1 MKLNE
6 NTLAVLNNFANIQP
20 NLLVEP
26 GNNIRTVA
34 EAMNIMAEATL
45 DQEFPSKFVAYDLGE
60 FLSMVN
66 LLDDPELT
74 FKADHVLMIGAGGR
88 VKVKFYFAS
97 EEVITTVKKSVSMP
111 EAEVS
116 VTLDKATLDKVRQ
129 ASGALGHEM
138 VVIKDSGDG
147 TVTVSVT
154 DPNDST
160 SNEFTIEVPATYE
173 TGASFAFIL
182 NIKNL
187 KVVPG
192 DYEVLLSSKRL
203 AKFTN
208 VSVDLVYYIAM
219 EKSSKYGE

>member
-6 NTLAVLNNFANIQP
+6 TTLAVLNNFANIQP

-26 GNNIRTVA
+26 GVHIRTVA

-45 DQEFPSKFVAYDLGE
+45 DQEFPSKFVVYDLGE

-74 FKADHVLMIGAGGR
+74 FKTDHVLMVGSGGR
-88 VKVKFYFAS
+88 VKVKFYYAS
-97 EEVITTVKKSVSMP
+97 EEVITTVKKSVKMP
-111 EAEVS
+111 SVEVELQ
-116 VTLDKATLDKVRQ
+116 LDKATLDKIRQ

-138 VVIKDSGDG
+138 LVVRDSGEG
-147 TVTVSVT
+147 VVTVSVT

-160 SNEFTIEVPATYE
+160 SNEFTIEVPAEYAEGTPF
-173 TGASFAFIL
+173 TFII

-192 DYEVLLSSKRL
+192 DYSVKLSSKRL

-208 VSVDLVYYIAM
+208 TSVNLEYYIAM